1 MEGLFL
7 LVFVLFVLGGFFA
20 VGYAIA
26 SRWKKPPGVTA
37 VYGFLIGLG
46 LVCLSVAVLFGACVC
61 ALNNGHL

>member
-1 MEGLFL
+1 MGAIFL
-7 LVFVLFVLGGFFA
+7 LIVLVVLGGFFT

-26 SRWKKPPGVTA
+26 SRWKKSPGVTA
-37 VYGFLIGLG
+37 VYAFLIGLG